1 MGGVFWGELKRLR
14 VEPNPEHCR
23 ARISRVSPTSR
34 TAPRQPPV
42 SHRLHP
48 ASSNLGEPGT
58 AVLGLWRNRRS
69 IRFSGSRSVGGV
81 FLGEL
86 KRLRVEP
93 KPEDCRARFIRV
105 LKFLKNKKMRKAATI
120 AADQPMKKPQS
131 ITQLGVHGFAFS
143 CYQAL
148 LPAARAAAACLCLR
162 RFHQAP
168 APPAAAAI
176 PPSSMVLGSGTAES

>member
-1 MGGVFWGELKRLR
+1 MLGLWRKQRSIRFSGGRSVGGVFWGELKGLR
-14 VEPNPEHCR
+14 VEPKPEHCR
-23 ARISRVSPTSR
+23 TRISRVSPTSR

-105 LKFLKNKKMRKAATI
+105 LKFLKNKKNAQSGNHCCRSAN
-120 AADQPMKKPQS
+120 KKPPANQS
-131 ITQLGVHGFAFS
+131 AGGPRVCF
-143 CYQAL
+143 
-148 LPAARAAAACLCLR
+148 
-162 RFHQAP
+162 
-168 APPAAAAI
+168 
-176 PPSSMVLGSGTAES
+176 